1 MKKRQILSALIA
13 ATLASMVFAGCG
25 EDGKIPQDNST
36 DNTSNPVS
44 DMVSDT
50 GNGIGDVVSDVGEG
64 MSDMG
69 EDMSNGVSDMMDGS
83 EDKNKDNQDNSDWK
97 EDESSWDEKNS
108 DNNGVNDPALNDDS
122 VSALEPVETQKK
134 TLA

>member
-1 MKKRQILSALIA
+1 MKKRQVLSALIA
-13 ATLASMVFAGCG
+13 GTLAAMVFTGCG
-25 EDGKIPQDNST
+25 EDGKIPQDNDT
-36 DNTSNPVS
+36 GNTSNPVS

-83 EDKNKDNQDNSDWK
+83 DENKDSK
-97 EDESSWDEKNS
+97 DESSWDDKNS
-108 DNNGVNDPALNDDS
+108 SNDGVNDPALNDDS